1 MSSVSINLVRQIGFR
16 RVLPLVLTA
25 VHIVLVW
32 STLPPEPKASTDLR
46 RDLAYHI
53 VAFQEDT
60 GIPIEMPVP
69 EPPPLK
75 PWQKIA
81 AILDLPAMFVA
92 ILIVSVLFPHNDLA
106 SMYATVVLTPV
117 VWYVVGRWVDGLLG
131 YIPPWRIFRSVR
143 KVFFFFFSTVLCVS
157 IAGVTPLYHHR
168 TADSYWIFAGLIL
181 WCGLCLAISASSPD
195 KLSPV

>member
-1 MSSVSINLVRQIGFR
+1 MRRFGFR
-16 RVLPLVLTA
+16 RVLPLVFTA
-25 VHIVLVW
+25 VHIALVW
-32 STLPPEPKASTDLR
+32 STLPRQSQESTNLRPE
-46 RDLAYHI
+46 LAYLL
-53 VAFQEDT
+53 VVFQEGT
-60 GIPIEMPVP
+60 SVPIEMS

-92 ILIVSVLFPHNDLA
+92 MLTVSVLFPRNELA
-106 SMYATVVLTPV
+106 SMYASVVLAPL
-117 VWYVVGRWVDGLLG
+117 VWYGVGRWVDGLLG
-131 YIPPWRIFRSVR
+131 YIPPWRISRSLR
-143 KVFFFFFSTVLCVS
+143 RVFFFLFSTVLCVS

-181 WCGLCLAISASSPD
+181 WCGLCLAITASSPD